1 MWKKRKIFALIINVS
16 VVFLFLS
23 QSLCA
28 GSLHFIAYGDT
39 RCEINTMEKPQ
50 VKHNAIAKV
59 IREMSPDFILFTGD
73 MVYYNEFG
81 KFIEVINKNFLTDK
95 ALPVYPVIGNHE
107 LIFGERLDK
116 LIKAIRKNIDLLN
129 MPQED
134 AVFATSINS
143 DIRSLQ
149 NIYYMEVDSID
160 ETELKKRSRHVLIK
174 EFKEKLPP
182 AYSAYMED
190 VLKNSTE
197 GQSWYSFI
205 KEINGLEIKFIALNS
220 SLPGDDEQFRWFID
234 ELIQFNGPKIIFEH
248 YPPYS
253 TGFHGCNDL
262 LRKDSKASRFRDRYT
277 KVYNDPLN
285 DILLI
290 ICGHEHNY
298 QRIYRIGKAG
308 RMQLPVY
315 IISGGGGAEIAG
327 PCDCDVTQIPF
338 DDFVGSGITT
348 AYNFVDISVDYT
360 NDRTLVLNCKV
371 LGLRCDVSEGLPTD
385 DIFEKQFVKD
395 RLELID
401 NFTLNWRGKCR

>member
-1 MWKKRKIFALIINVS
+1 
-16 VVFLFLS
+16 
-23 QSLCA
+23 
-28 GSLHFIAYGDT
+28 
-39 RCEINTMEKPQ
+39 MEKPQ

-73 MVYYNEFG
+73 MVYYNEFE
-81 KFIEVINKNFLTDK
+81 KFLEVINKNFLTDK

-129 MPQED
+129 MPQEN

-205 KEINGLEIKFIALNS
+205 KEINGLEIKYIALNS
-220 SLPGDDEQFRWFID
+220 SLPGDDEQFQWFID

-298 QRIYRIGKAG
+298 QRIYRIGKTG

-360 NDRTLVLNCKV
+360 NDGTLVLNCKV

>member
-1 MWKKRKIFALIINVS
+1 MWKKRKIFTLIINVS

-39 RCEINTMEKPQ
+39 RCEINTVEKPQ

-73 MVYYNEFG
+73 MVYY
-81 KFIEVINKNFLTDK
+81 
-95 ALPVYPVIGNHE
+95 
-107 LIFGERLDK
+107 
-116 LIKAIRKNIDLLN
+116 
-129 MPQED
+129 
-134 AVFATSINS
+134 
-143 DIRSLQ
+143 
-149 NIYYMEVDSID
+149 
-160 ETELKKRSRHVLIK
+160 TELKKRSRHVLIK

-205 KEINGLEIKFIALNS
+205 KEINGLKIKYIALNS

-234 ELIQFNGPKIIFEH
+234 ELRQFNGPKIVFEH

-253 TGFHGCNDL
+253 TGFHGC
-262 LRKDSKASRFRDRYT
+262 
-277 KVYNDPLN
+277 N

-338 DDFVGSGITT
+338 HDFVSSGTT
-348 AYNFVDISVDYT
+348 
-360 NDRTLVLNCKV
+360 
-371 LGLRCDVSEGLPTD
+371 
-385 DIFEKQFVKD
+385 
-395 RLELID
+395 
-401 NFTLNWRGKCR
+401 